1 VSTPRGDRLT
11 RTAQQRAEARA
22 AALERAHRQRVL
34 AIVGVV
40 AVLLLPVAAVGLLS
54 LDDKK
59 DKSQKIHTTAKST
72 PAKGSAT
79 TPAANPA
86 GAQSRTDV
94 PILMYHVINAPKAD
108 TSLPDLWVSREN
120 FQAQVDELKREGYEA
135 VTLQRVYDA
144 WKGKGSLPK
153 KPIVL
158 SFDDGYNSHFTNALP
173 ILKAKGWPGVE
184 NLQIN
189 QTQKDLT
196 PDKVKTMIAAGW
208 EVDVHTYSHP
218 DLTTVDDSALKHE
231 IADAR
236 AEIQQTYGVKAN
248 FFCYPAGKYNT
259 HVIDAVKA
267 AGFLG
272 ATTTVDGVATPD
284 SAPFELPRIRING
297 SDGVQAFKDKVAVGS
312 TNPGASV
319 GE

>member
-1 VSTPRGDRLT
+1 
-11 RTAQQRAEARA
+11 
-22 AALERAHRQRVL
+22 
-34 AIVGVV
+34 
-40 AVLLLPVAAVGLLS
+40 
-54 LDDKK
+54 
-59 DKSQKIHTTAKST
+59 
-72 PAKGSAT
+72 
-79 TPAANPA
+79 
-86 GAQSRTDV
+86 
-94 PILMYHVINAPKAD
+94 MYHVINAPKAD
-108 TSLPDLWVSREN
+108 TALPDLWVSREK
-120 FQAQVDELKREGYEA
+120 FQAQIDELKSEGYEA

-144 WKGKGSLPK
+144 WKGQGSLPK

-173 ILKAKGWPGVE
+173 GVE

-196 PDKVKTMIAAGW
+196 PDKVKALIAAGW

-218 DLTTVDDSALKHE
+218 DLTTVDDSQLKHE

-236 AEIQQTYGVKAN
+236 AEIQSTYGVKAN
-248 FFCYPAGKYNT
+248 FFCYPAGKYNA

-272 ATTTVDGVATPD
+272 ATTTVDGVASPD

-297 SDGVQAFKDKVAVGS
+297 SDSLQAFKDKVAVGG
-312 TNPGASV
+312 TTPGTSV